1 MSDQQP
7 SSWPR
12 AVLFDLDGTLIDSA
26 EDLTAAV
33 NELLGRKGLGP
44 VSVDDGKSMIGRGV
58 RMLVERAFVFAGRS
72 LSEAELDDEHK
83 VMVDEIYGKHLTGFT
98 TLLPDT
104 LETVERLHAQGR
116 KLAVVTNKPDRFV
129 MPVLD
134 HFGLS
139 PLMDVVI
146 GADSGIAKKPAPD
159 MLLAALERMG
169 IAPADAVMVGDS
181 VSDVASAHAA
191 GVRTVL
197 LEGGYTDVP
206 ARDLGADLVIP
217 GYAKLEDALKDLAP
231 AG

>member
-1 MSDQQP
+1 LSVP
-7 SSWPR
+7 GWPH

-26 EDLTAAV
+26 ADLCAAL

-44 VSVDDGKSMIGRGV
+44 ISVDDAKGMIGRGV

-72 LSEAELDDEHK
+72 LSETELDAEHK
-83 VMVDEIYGKHLTGFT
+83 LMVDEIYGKHLTEFT

-104 LETVERLHAQGR
+104 RETLTTLKGQGR
-116 KLAVVTNKPDRFV
+116 KLAVVTNKPDKFV
-129 MPVLD
+129 LPVLD
-134 HFGLS
+134 HFGLT
-139 PLMDVVI
+139 PLLDVII

-159 MLLAALERMG
+159 MLLAALERME

-191 GVRTVL
+191 GVKTVL

-206 ARDLGADLVIP
+206 AKDLGADAVIA
-217 GYAKLEDALKDLAP
+217 GYRELEAAFRRIAP
-231 AG
+231 